1 MAGEDALSDFLGA
14 ERFAAAAALA
24 EAAPLKAAAAATFP
38 SLSGIIQATG
48 SKAELLA
55 FLDGPAVTAAIAAAS
70 QEAIAAA
77 DRCDRNPSCVEL

>member
-1 MAGEDALSDFLGA
+1 MASEAALNGFLGA

-38 SLSGIIQATG
+38 SLSGIIQAMKTEE
-48 SKAELLA
+48 KLLA

-77 DRCDRNPSCVEL
+77 DRCDRNPSCEQL

>member
-38 SLSGIIQATG
+38 SLSGIIQAMG
-48 SKAELLA
+48 SEEKLLA